1 MMTEDK
7 LHSIGKYAMLLALT
21 SSKSEED
28 SFKKRLADEGFICA
42 VTGAGGNVLEMKQK
56 IISSVI
62 GACLNN
68 NVISKQPEEI
78 HALMHACLEAKEGM
92 LLGAPNS
99 SNLAVKIAI
108 VRYERW
114 LAVAIYGHFAMHAV
128 TNHETAGLGIMHL

>member
-1 MMTEDK
+1 MMIEDK
-7 LHSIGKYAMLLALT
+7 PHSIGKQAMLLALT

-28 SFKKRLADEGFICA
+28 ILKKRLGGEGFICA
-42 VTGAGGNVLEMKQK
+42 VTGAGGNVLDMKQK

-68 NVISKQPEEI
+68 NVVNKKAEEI
-78 HALMHACLEAKEGM
+78 HALMHASSEAKEGM
-92 LLGAPNS
+92 LAGAPNS
-99 SNLAVKIAI
+99 ANLAVKIAI
-108 VRYERW
+108 VRYENW